1 LVVSLL
7 FLSLLDQT
15 RPLSVIIALPLTMGI
30 YNYHDVISDHPV
42 NYFFYDPI
50 EKEEQLSDGVISIV
64 YHPVKKSFHYL
75 SMVS

>member
-1 LVVSLL
+1 
-7 FLSLLDQT
+7 
-15 RPLSVIIALPLTMGI
+15 MGI
-30 YNYHDVISDHPV
+30 YNYHNVISDHPV

-50 EKEEQLSDGVISIV
+50 EKEEQLSDGMISIV